1 MSYCTLQD
9 LRDRY
14 GDDELI
20 QLTDRTNVG
29 TINESVINR
38 AIVDADGEI
47 DGYLGGRFDVPA
59 NPVTKSLVRVACDI
73 SRYYLYD
80 DAATDTVKDRYKNAI
95 AFVKSIGKGD
105 ISIGVD
111 AAGDAQESESLAI
124 MQSGGNVFNRD
135 DKSFI

>member
-20 QLTDRTNVG
+20 QLTDRANIG

-38 AIVDADGEI
+38 AIADADGEI
-47 DGYLGGRFDVPA
+47 DGYLGGRFNVPA
-59 NPVTKSLVRVACDI
+59 DPITKSLVRVACDI

-95 AFVKSIGKGD
+95 AFVKAIGKGD
-105 ISIGVD
+105 ISIGVNAD
-111 AAGDAQESESLAI
+111 GDAQESESLAI
-124 MQSGGNVFNRD
+124 MQSGGSVFNRN

>member
-20 QLTDRTNVG
+20 QLTDRTNIG
-29 TINESVINR
+29 TINESVVNR
-38 AIVDADGEI
+38 AVADADGEI
-47 DGYLGGRFDVPA
+47 DGYLGGRFNVPA
-59 NPVTKSLVRVACDI
+59 DPITKSLVRVACDI

-80 DAATDTVKDRYKNAI
+80 DGATEAVVRRYNDAVK
-95 AFVKSIGKGD
+95 FVKSIGKGE

-111 AAGDAQESESLAI
+111 AAGEAQESESLAI
-124 MQSGGNVFNRD
+124 MQSGGSVFNRK

>member
-20 QLTDRTNVG
+20 QLTDRANLG
-29 TINESVINR
+29 TIDQAVIDR
-38 AIVDADGEI
+38 AISDADGEI
-47 DGYLGGRFDVPA
+47 DSYLGGRFDAPLD
-59 NPVTKSLVRVACDI
+59 PVTKSLTRIACDI
-73 SRYYLYD
+73 TRYYLYD
-80 DAATDTVKDRYKNAI
+80 DAATDTVSKRYDDA
-95 AFVKSIGKGD
+95 VKFIKAIGKGD

-111 AAGDAQESESLAI
+111 ASGAAQESESLAT
-124 MQSGGNVFNRD
+124 MESGGNVFNRK